1 MKGFHTLVKGKTLGA
16 YKDEHMARSFT
27 IGCKRGVLL
36 ALNELQE
43 NGLIRAGD
51 AEILFKLFDEIE
63 TKEGDFDA

>member
-1 MKGFHTLVKGKTLGA
+1 
-16 YKDEHMARSFT
+16 MAKSFT

-43 NGLIRAGD
+43 NGLIIAGD